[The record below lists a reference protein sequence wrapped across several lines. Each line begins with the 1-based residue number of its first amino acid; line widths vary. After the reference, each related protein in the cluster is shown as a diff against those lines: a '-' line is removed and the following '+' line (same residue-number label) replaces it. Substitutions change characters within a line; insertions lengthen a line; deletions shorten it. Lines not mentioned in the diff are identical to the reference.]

1 MRKWLSFVIV
11 MLLTGAL
18 AVGVRAAPPD
28 VPTQQDA
35 YVITYPTNGATVS
48 GVVEIRGT
56 VAHPNFASYGVFYAP
71 GPTPTGDSRW
81 VRIAFESQPVVD
93 GVLAVWDTTSLPDGL
108 YTLALARYQQGS
120 GGPDEPLFFVTNIT
134 VYNQGAVPTPT
145 ETPTPLPMPT
155 AVDTTPTPVPIEQ
168 PPTATPYP
176 TATLAP
182 GETPSAVEEGEGGEE
197 GGFALDTARLRA
209 AFLDGAKI
217 TLLLFGLWGVYVLS
231 RAVVRYLIRTR
242 GANLRKLL
250 DNLTNLLSKK

>member
-1 MRKWLSFVIV
+1 MRTWHSFVV
-11 MLLTGAL
+11 SMLLLGAL
-18 AVGVRAAPPD
+18 AAGVRASPPAAPA
-28 VPTQQDA
+28 QQDA

-48 GVVEIRGT
+48 GSVEIRGS

-93 GVLAVWDTTSLPDGL
+93 GVLAVWDTTALPDGL

-145 ETPTPLPMPT
+145 ETPTLPPMPT

-182 GETPSAVEEGEGGEE
+182 GETPSAVEEEEEEE
-197 GGFALDTARLRA
+197 GGFSLDMTRLRG
-209 AFLDGAKI
+209 AFMDGAKI
-217 TLLLFGLWGVYVLS
+217 TLLLFGLWGLYTLS
-231 RAVVRYLIRTR
+231 RAIIRYLIRTR
-242 GANLRKLL
+242 GAHLIRLL
-250 DNLTNLLSKK
+250 DVLKRK